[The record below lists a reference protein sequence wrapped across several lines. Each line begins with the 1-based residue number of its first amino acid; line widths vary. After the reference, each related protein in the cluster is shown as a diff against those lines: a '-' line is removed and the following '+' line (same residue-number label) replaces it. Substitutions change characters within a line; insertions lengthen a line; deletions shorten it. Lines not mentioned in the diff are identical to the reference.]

1 MPPRITLDT
10 NVLVSGM
17 LVAAGPSA
25 QILDAWVEG
34 RFILATSLYQVEELV
49 HVLSYPRITRR
60 LNVSETELAVLIGQL
75 LSKAVIV
82 PGVLDL
88 RGVTRDPK
96 DDSIVACAV
105 EGEAQLI
112 VSGDQDLLALD
123 QYAGIRILSP
133 RAFLQE
139 PNPSAG

>member
-17 LVAAGPSA
+17 LVAGGPSA

-34 RFILATSLYQVEELV
+34 RFILVTSLYQVEELV

-88 RGVTRDPK
+88 RGVTRGPK

-139 PNPSAG
+139 LNPSAG